1 MRTVKNYVGIILC
14 ACVIIF
20 IYKTFDIS
28 LFSNILSAF
37 IPLIVGAI
45 LAYFLQPLVYKFE
58 MFLDSF
64 QNKKLIK
71 YSHTISS
78 IFVFVVFVLIIVV
91 LMIAIIPALVNYVVN
106 IADNLTLYIKNFEQT
121 LETYLGSNLAS
132 EVIIKI
138 DEMVVKYVNSIEA
151 IDPIATLGTIF
162 KAGSTII
169 TAVLGLIF
177 TPYVLIEAKKLVSI
191 FDRLCSL
198 FMSKEKIEQTS
209 KNKSK
214 SKAIEHINNTY
225 FQGIMGPS
233 WYNDIDIWF
242 RKYCFDEQ
250 VMIALFDYCYKRSAL
265 HRNYVQTV
273 AEAWASNKVKTWND
287 LDTYYQQQESL
298 NKIKK
303 SIAKKLGKYNGL
315 TQYEE
320 AYIENWILNF
330 GYDMN
335 IIEIALKRTTFK
347 QNPTFEYINNI
358 ITDWHDR
365 NLKTPSEITAFIEQR
380 KKQDKDT
387 KALKTTVNKA
397 NYEQRKYSNLDF
409 LYANNIEKKGN

>member
-1 MRTVKNYVGIILC
+1 MKLEQNEKPL
-14 ACVIIF
+14 
-20 IYKTFDIS
+20 
-28 LFSNILSAF
+28 LFSETIIPDILFSEHLSELPGDYLKIYLYMIF
-37 IPLIVGAI
+37 LSKYGKDIKLTDLSKKLNIPLKAI
-45 LAYFLQPLVYKFE
+45 NDGMKFLEEHHLIT
-58 MFLDSF
+58 
-64 QNKKLIK
+64 KKTTG
-71 YSHTISS
+71 Y
-78 IFVFVVFVLIIVV
+78 IIID
-91 LMIAIIPALVNYVVN
+91 LQEATLHNLYTP
-106 IADNLTLYIKNFEQT
+106 NLT
-121 LETYLGSNLAS
+121 
-132 EVIIKI
+132 
-138 DEMVVKYVNSIEA
+138 
-151 IDPIATLGTIF
+151 
-162 KAGSTII
+162 
-169 TAVLGLIF
+169 
-177 TPYVLIEAKKLVSI
+177 
-191 FDRLCSL
+191 
-198 FMSKEKIEQTS
+198 MSKEKIEQTS

>member
-1 MRTVKNYVGIILC
+1 MKLEQNEKPL
-14 ACVIIF
+14 
-20 IYKTFDIS
+20 
-28 LFSNILSAF
+28 LFSETIIPDIFFSEHLSELPGDYLKIYLYMIF
-37 IPLIVGAI
+37 LSKYGKDIKLTDLSKKLNIPLKTINDGMK
-45 LAYFLQPLVYKFE
+45 FLEEHHLIT
-58 MFLDSF
+58 
-64 QNKKLIK
+64 KKTTG
-71 YSHTISS
+71 Y
-78 IFVFVVFVLIIVV
+78 II
-91 LMIAIIPALVNYVVN
+91 
-106 IADNLTLYIKNFEQT
+106 
-121 LETYLGSNLAS
+121 
-132 EVIIKI
+132 I
-138 DEMVVKYVNSIEA
+138 DLQE
-151 IDPIATLGTIF
+151 ATLHN
-162 KAGSTII
+162 
-169 TAVLGLIF
+169 LY
-177 TPYVLIEAKKLVSI
+177 TP
-191 FDRLCSL
+191 
-198 FMSKEKIEQTS
+198 
-209 KNKSK
+209 NK

-387 KALKTTVNKA
+387 KVLKTTVNKA

>member
-1 MRTVKNYVGIILC
+1 MKLEQNEKPL
-14 ACVIIF
+14 
-20 IYKTFDIS
+20 
-28 LFSNILSAF
+28 LFSETIIPDIFFSEHLSELPGDYLKIYLYMIF
-37 IPLIVGAI
+37 LSKYGKDIKLTDLSKKLNIPLKAI
-45 LAYFLQPLVYKFE
+45 NDGMKFLEEHHLIT
-58 MFLDSF
+58 
-64 QNKKLIK
+64 KKTTG
-71 YSHTISS
+71 Y
-78 IFVFVVFVLIIVV
+78 IIID
-91 LMIAIIPALVNYVVN
+91 LQEATLHNLYTP
-106 IADNLTLYIKNFEQT
+106 NLT
-121 LETYLGSNLAS
+121 
-132 EVIIKI
+132 
-138 DEMVVKYVNSIEA
+138 
-151 IDPIATLGTIF
+151 
-162 KAGSTII
+162 
-169 TAVLGLIF
+169 
-177 TPYVLIEAKKLVSI
+177 
-191 FDRLCSL
+191 
-198 FMSKEKIEQTS
+198 MSKEKIEQTS

-380 KKQDKDT
+380 KKQEKDT
-387 KALKTTVNKA
+387 KALKTSVNKV

-409 LYANNIEKKGN
+409 LYANNTEKKGD

>member
-1 MRTVKNYVGIILC
+1 MKLEQNEKAL
-14 ACVIIF
+14 
-20 IYKTFDIS
+20 
-28 LFSNILSAF
+28 LFSETIIPDIFFSEHLSELPGDYLKIYLYMIF
-37 IPLIVGAI
+37 LSKYGKDIKLTDLSKKLNIPLKAI
-45 LAYFLQPLVYKFE
+45 NDGMKFLEEHHLIT
-58 MFLDSF
+58 
-64 QNKKLIK
+64 KKTTG
-71 YSHTISS
+71 Y
-78 IFVFVVFVLIIVV
+78 IIID
-91 LMIAIIPALVNYVVN
+91 LQEATLHNLYTP
-106 IADNLTLYIKNFEQT
+106 NLT
-121 LETYLGSNLAS
+121 
-132 EVIIKI
+132 
-138 DEMVVKYVNSIEA
+138 
-151 IDPIATLGTIF
+151 
-162 KAGSTII
+162 
-169 TAVLGLIF
+169 
-177 TPYVLIEAKKLVSI
+177 
-191 FDRLCSL
+191 
-198 FMSKEKIEQTS
+198 MSKEKIEQTS

-409 LYANNIEKKGN
+409 LYANNTEKKGN

>member
-1 MRTVKNYVGIILC
+1 MKLEQNEKAL
-14 ACVIIF
+14 
-20 IYKTFDIS
+20 
-28 LFSNILSAF
+28 LFSETIIPDIFFSEHLSELPGDYLKIYLYMIF
-37 IPLIVGAI
+37 LSKYGKDIKLTDLSKKLNIPLKAI
-45 LAYFLQPLVYKFE
+45 NDGMKFLEEHHLIT
-58 MFLDSF
+58 
-64 QNKKLIK
+64 KKTTG
-71 YSHTISS
+71 Y
-78 IFVFVVFVLIIVV
+78 IIID
-91 LMIAIIPALVNYVVN
+91 LQEATLHNLYTP
-106 IADNLTLYIKNFEQT
+106 NLT
-121 LETYLGSNLAS
+121 
-132 EVIIKI
+132 
-138 DEMVVKYVNSIEA
+138 
-151 IDPIATLGTIF
+151 
-162 KAGSTII
+162 
-169 TAVLGLIF
+169 
-177 TPYVLIEAKKLVSI
+177 
-191 FDRLCSL
+191 
-198 FMSKEKIEQTS
+198 MSKEKIEQTS

-303 SIAKKLGKYNGL
+303 SIVKKLGKYNGL

-409 LYANNIEKKGN
+409 LYANNTEKKGN

>member
-1 MRTVKNYVGIILC
+1 MKLEQNEKPL
-14 ACVIIF
+14 
-20 IYKTFDIS
+20 
-28 LFSNILSAF
+28 LFSETIIPDIFFSEHLSELPGEYLKIYLYMIF
-37 IPLIVGAI
+37 LSKYGKDIKLTDLSKKLNIPLKAI
-45 LAYFLQPLVYKFE
+45 NDGMKFLEEHHLIT
-58 MFLDSF
+58 
-64 QNKKLIK
+64 KKTTG
-71 YSHTISS
+71 Y
-78 IFVFVVFVLIIVV
+78 IIID
-91 LMIAIIPALVNYVVN
+91 LQEATLHNLYTP
-106 IADNLTLYIKNFEQT
+106 NLT
-121 LETYLGSNLAS
+121 
-132 EVIIKI
+132 
-138 DEMVVKYVNSIEA
+138 
-151 IDPIATLGTIF
+151 
-162 KAGSTII
+162 
-169 TAVLGLIF
+169 
-177 TPYVLIEAKKLVSI
+177 
-191 FDRLCSL
+191 
-198 FMSKEKIEQTS
+198 MSKEKIEQTS